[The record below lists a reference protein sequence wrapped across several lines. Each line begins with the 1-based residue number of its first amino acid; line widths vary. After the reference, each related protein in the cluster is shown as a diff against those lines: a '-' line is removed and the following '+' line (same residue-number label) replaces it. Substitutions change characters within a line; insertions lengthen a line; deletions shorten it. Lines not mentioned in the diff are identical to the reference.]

1 MHPALTDVLMV
12 GHKTIQVRRK
22 LREAQTSDPVGFQ
35 GTAHP
40 VRYTVLVDEH
50 DMPLSEME
58 YITYHLCYSHGIVC
72 SPVSVPGPLYA
83 AGDLAKRGRNN
94 WQQYK

>member
-12 GHKTIQVRRK
+12 GHKTIQVSSP
-22 LREAQTSDPVGFQ
+22 AVSSPTNGFYLQ
-35 GTAHP
+35 GTARP
-40 VRYTVLVDEH
+40 VRYTVLVDQH
-50 DMPLSEME
+50 DMELPQIE
-58 YITYHLCYSHGIVC
+58 YITYHLCYTHGIVC
-72 SPVSVPGPLYA
+72 SPVSVPGPLYS